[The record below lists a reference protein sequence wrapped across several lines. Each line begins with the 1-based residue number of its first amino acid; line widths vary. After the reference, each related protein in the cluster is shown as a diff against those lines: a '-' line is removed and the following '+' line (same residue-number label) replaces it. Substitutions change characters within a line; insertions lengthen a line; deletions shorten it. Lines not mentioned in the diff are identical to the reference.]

1 MQSKRKVWTRLG
13 ELVVVG
19 TAVGAGS
26 MAHAASL
33 PDAVHAALL
42 QTSPAALFAEGEGEG
57 ATTPKPAATK
67 PALVSSEGGE
77 GGEGEGKGDAQ
88 PASAVTDDIVYLNL
102 LGQVRGHLRVGVALY
117 NAGTQPMA
125 LMHMKHPGDE
135 LYAAI
140 KPALD
145 ARHASDFA
153 TALSTLSS
161 TVERQGTQA
170 EVATALAQLEVAL
183 AQSASVVDTR
193 SIAGTKTL
201 LGAVHALV
209 KTAAD
214 EYAEGVKD
222 GKIVNGHEYQ
232 DAWGFTTSANLL
244 LASLSDEQRSAA
256 GSPVAEI
263 QAQIDGLLTSAWPSL
278 VPPESITTDAAL
290 LYGAAARIELAYRAL
305 R

>member
-1 MQSKRKVWTRLG
+1 MQSRRKVWTRFG
-13 ELVVVG
+13 ELIVVG
-19 TAVGAGS
+19 AAVSAGS
-26 MAHAASL
+26 MASAANL
-33 PDAVHAALL
+33 PDAVYASLMQA
-42 QTSPAALFAEGEGEG
+42 SPAVLFAEGEGEG
-57 ATTPKPAATK
+57 ARAPTPAASKPAV
-67 PALVSSEGGE
+67 VSSEGGE
-77 GGEGEGKGDAQ
+77 AGEGEGAVQ
-88 PASAVTDDIVYLNL
+88 PASAVTDDIVYLSL
-102 LGQVRGHLRVGVALY
+102 LGQVRGHLAVGVALY
-117 NAGTQPMA
+117 KAGAHPMA

-153 TALSTLSS
+153 TELSALSS
-161 TVERQGTQA
+161 TVERSGSQA
-170 EVATALAQLEVAL
+170 EVASALAQLEVAL
-183 AQSASVVDTR
+183 EQSASVVDTR
-193 SIAGTKTL
+193 SVTGTKAL

-214 EYAEGVKD
+214 EYAQGVKD

-232 DAWGFTTSANLL
+232 DAWGFTTSANVL

-256 GSPVAEI
+256 GSSVAEI
-263 QAQIDGLLTSAWPSL
+263 QAQIDGLLASAWPSL

-290 LYGAAARIELAYRAL
+290 LYGAAARIELAYRGL

>member
-1 MQSKRKVWTRLG
+1 MQSKRKVWNRFG
-13 ELVVVG
+13 ELIVVG
-19 TAVGAGS
+19 AVISAGS
-26 MAHAASL
+26 LANATNL
-33 PDAVHAALL
+33 PVGVRNALH
-42 QTSPAALFAEGEGEG
+42 QATPAGLFAEGEGAS
-57 ATTPKPAATK
+57 ATATAPAKTAV
-67 PALVSSEGGE
+67 VSSEGGE
-77 GGEGEGKGDAQ
+77 GGEGEGTAQ

-117 NAGTQPMA
+117 NAGAHPMA

-153 TALSTLSS
+153 TPLSALSS

-170 EVATALAQLEVAL
+170 EVAAALAQLELAL
-183 AQSASVVDTR
+183 NKSASVVDTR

-222 GKIVNGHEYQ
+222 GKVVNGHEYQ
-232 DAWGFTTSANLL
+232 DAWGFTTSANAL

-256 GSPVAEI
+256 VSNVAEI
-263 QAQIDGLLTSAWPSL
+263 QAQIDVLLASAWPSV
-278 VPPESITTDAAL
+278 VPPESISTDAAL
-290 LYGAAARIELAYRAL
+290 LYGAAARIELASHAL

>member
-1 MQSKRKVWTRLG
+1 MQSKRKVWNRFG
-13 ELVVVG
+13 ELIVVG
-19 TAVGAGS
+19 AAVSAVS
-26 MAHAASL
+26 MANAATMS
-33 PDAVHAALL
+33 DAVHAALL
-42 QTSPAALFAEGEGEG
+42 QSTPAALFAEGEGAG
-57 ATTPKPAATK
+57 ATAPAKITPTQAPA
-67 PALVSSEGGE
+67 SGE
-77 GGEGEGKGDAQ
+77 GGEGAAQ

-117 NAGTQPMA
+117 NVGAHPMA

-135 LYAAI
+135 LYASL

-145 ARHASDFA
+145 ARKAADFA
-153 TALSTLSS
+153 LALSALSS
-161 TVERQGTQA
+161 TVERQGSQA
-170 EVATALAQLEVAL
+170 EVATAMAQLEDAL

-214 EYAEGVKD
+214 EYAQGVKD
-222 GKIVNGHEYQ
+222 GKVVNGHEYQ
-232 DAWGFTTSANLL
+232 DAWGFTTSANVL
-244 LASLSDEQRSAA
+244 LATLSEEQRTAA
-256 GSPVAEI
+256 GGSVADI
-263 QAQIDGLLTSAWPSL
+263 QAQIDALLASAWPSV
-278 VPPESITTDAAL
+278 VPPELIATDASL